1 MKWLIPLAIGCG
13 TSSEPETT
21 ESPGGNTSLSA
32 EDVEGLPV
40 LTVEFPERGAFDPA
54 GSGAVRGRV
63 DAGQSSVQAL
73 TINGQA
79 FDVEGTGRFEAL
91 AGWTPGIQ
99 ILSTRVETEGGER
112 AVDGRAFHAGPVHD
126 VGDWIPGAIRME
138 IDGEVLDDDDADPD
152 DIAGL
157 LELALEDRSLLDGLV
172 GVPIDV
178 GAAVI
183 TPTSLSYGRAHID
196 VAPGDGF
203 LDGVVSLD
211 AMASDFELAG
221 VDWYSWLSTSG
232 SASASSA
239 DIGIKMT
246 VDSAGGTVRC
256 EATEIDVVINGFEV
270 SVDVVPDFLEGSI
283 SGLVEDYIVEA
294 VKDVVIDEIIPRA
307 EDLLSGFA
315 IGTTFDDADLEM
327 ELRLAEV
334 EVANSGI
341 RFEVD
346 ARVEATD
353 GIQLPP
359 NAGSL
364 DTAGVPTSWP
374 ESKDQPFWA
383 AIDDDLLNQLAFA
396 FWHSGVTK
404 DIELDA
410 ILLGAMTGGPL
421 PPPLGPAETVTMTL
435 NLPPVMTPTEQDDW
449 AAQLA
454 IGEWNIAFNRT
465 DGEVLEFSVNTRAH
479 VQATVDDD
487 GEIAVSVDSRPA
499 QLEQA
504 VGVLQ
509 APEALDP
516 GDLAALIRLLI
527 PPLLSNTA
535 SFAPDVPIPE
545 IPLDE
550 FMSVP
555 ATEGKKVRVSDPT
568 IKLEENGWMLL
579 QAGIEVY

>member
-1 MKWLIPLAIGCG
+1 MKWLIPLALGCSTPQEPESSAVETRDSG
-13 TSSEPETT
+13 TS
-21 ESPGGNTSLSA
+21 A
-32 EDVEGLPV
+32 ADVEGLPV
-40 LTVEFPERGAFDPA
+40 LTVDFPERGAFEPA

-63 DAGQSSVQAL
+63 DSGPATVETLTVNGQSY
-73 TINGQA
+73 
-79 FDVEGTGRFEAL
+79 DVEGTGHFEAQ

-99 ILSTRVETEGGER
+99 ILSTRVETDNGER
-112 AVDGRAFHAGPVHD
+112 AVDGRAFHSGPVHAP
-126 VGDWIPGAIRME
+126 GEWIPGAVRME
-138 IDGEVLDDDDADPD
+138 IDGEVLDDNDPDPD

-157 LELALEDRSLLDGLV
+157 LELALEDRSLLDGFV

-178 GAAVI
+178 GAAVF
-183 TPTSLSYGRAHID
+183 TPVSLSYGQAHID
-196 VAPGDGF
+196 VEPGDGF

-211 AMASDFELAG
+211 ALASDFDLAG
-221 VDWYSWLSTSG
+221 VDWYSWLATSG
-232 SASASSA
+232 SAWATSA

-246 VDSAGGTVRC
+246 VESESGRVRC
-256 EATEIDVVINGFEV
+256 EATEIDVVINGFGV
-270 SVDVVPDFLEGSI
+270 AVDVVPDFLEGSI

-294 VKDVVIDEIIPRA
+294 IEDVVNEEIVPSA
-307 EDLLSGFA
+307 EELLSGFA
-315 IGTTFDDADLEM
+315 IGTTFDEANLEM
-327 ELRLAEV
+327 EMRLAEV
-334 EVANSGI
+334 DVAQSGV

-346 ARVEATD
+346 ARVEATN
-353 GIQLPP
+353 GLALPP

-364 DTAGVPTSWP
+364 DTAGVPTPWP
-374 ESKDQPFWA
+374 ERKDQPFWA
-383 AIDDDLLNQLAFA
+383 AIDDDLLNQLSFA

-404 DIELDA
+404 DIEIDA
-410 ILLGAMTGGPL
+410 VLLGAMTGGPL
-421 PPPLGPAETVTMTL
+421 PPPLGPAETITMTL
-435 NLPPVMTPTEQDDW
+435 NLPPVMTPTEQEEW

-465 DGEVLEFSVNTRAH
+465 DGEVLEFSVNARAH
-479 VQATVDDD
+479 VQASVD
-487 GEIAVSVDSRPA
+487 GSGGIAVSVDSRPA

-527 PPLLSNTA
+527 PPLLSNSA

-550 FMSVP
+550 FMAVP
-555 ATEGKKVRVSDPT
+555 ATEGKRVRVSDPSVR
-568 IKLEENGWMLL
+568 LEENGWMLL

>member
-1 MKWLIPLAIGCG
+1 MKWLLPLAFGCSSPSESESTASAAASSDA
-13 TSSEPETT
+13 TS
-21 ESPGGNTSLSA
+21 GA
-32 EDVEGLPV
+32 IAGLPV

-63 DAGQSSVQAL
+63 ESGQSTVQTL
-73 TINGQA
+73 TVNGEA
-79 FDVEGTGRFEAL
+79 FDVEGTGRFEAR

-99 ILSTRVETEGGER
+99 ILSTRVETDNGER
-112 AVDGRAFHAGPVHD
+112 AVDGRAFHAGPVHEP
-126 VGDWIPGAIRME
+126 GDWIPGAIRME

-157 LELALEDRSLLDGLV
+157 LELALEDRSLLDGFV
-172 GVPIDV
+172 GIPIDV
-178 GAAVI
+178 GGAVI
-183 TPTSLSYGRAHID
+183 TPVSLSYGQAHID

-211 AMASDFELAG
+211 AMASEFDLAG
-221 VDWYSWLSTSG
+221 VDWYSWLATSG
-232 SASASSA
+232 SAWASSA

-246 VDSAGGTVRC
+246 VDSAGGRVRC
-256 EATEIDVVINGFEV
+256 EATEIDVVINGFGV
-270 SVDVVPDFLEGSI
+270 SVDMVPDFLEGSI
-283 SGLVEDYIVEA
+283 AGLVEDYIVEA
-294 VKDVVIDEIIPRA
+294 VQDVVIDEIIPSA

-315 IGTTFDDADLEM
+315 IGTTFDEADLEM
-327 ELRLAEV
+327 EMRLSEV
-334 EVANSGI
+334 EVAESGI

-346 ARVEATD
+346 ARVEATN
-353 GIQLPP
+353 GITLPP

-364 DTAGVPTSWP
+364 DTEGVPTPWP
-374 ESKDQPFWA
+374 DQKDQPFWA
-383 AIDDDLLNQLAFA
+383 AIDDDLLNQLSFA
-396 FWHSGVTK
+396 FWHSGATT

-410 ILLGAMTGGPL
+410 VLLGAMTGGPL

-435 NLPPVMTPTEQDDW
+435 DLPPVMTPTNHDDW

-454 IGEWNIAFNRT
+454 VGEWNIAFNRT
-465 DGEVLEFSVNTRAH
+465 DGEVLEFSVSARAH

-487 GEIAVSVDSRPA
+487 GEIALSVDSRPA
-499 QLEQA
+499 HLEQA

-516 GDLAALIRLLI
+516 GDLAALIRLLV

-545 IPLDE
+545 SPLDE

-555 ATEGKKVRVSDPT
+555 ATEGKRVRVADPT
-568 IKLEENGWMLL
+568 IRLEENGWMLL